1 MSPINSVIFDG
12 VVSTDIEVKSADEG
26 VFTVVHHRYYK
37 VGEQNEVEET
47 SIHVIVRGTQFTHA
61 TSIKGIKG
69 KGIRVVGRLCNYE
82 DGVSLFSE
90 HMEFKPGSYNS
101 GKYTFK
107 FD

>member
-1 MSPINSVIFDG
+1 MIPINSVIFEG
-12 VVSTDIEVKSADEG
+12 VVSTDIEVTSADEG
-26 VFTVVHHRYYK
+26 VFTVTHHRYYK

-47 SIHVIVRGTQFTHA
+47 SVNVIVRGEQFAHA

-69 KGIRVVGRLCNYE
+69 KGIRVVGRLYDYE
-82 DGVSLFSE
+82 DGLSLFSE
-90 HMEFKPGSYNS
+90 HMEFKPGSVNS